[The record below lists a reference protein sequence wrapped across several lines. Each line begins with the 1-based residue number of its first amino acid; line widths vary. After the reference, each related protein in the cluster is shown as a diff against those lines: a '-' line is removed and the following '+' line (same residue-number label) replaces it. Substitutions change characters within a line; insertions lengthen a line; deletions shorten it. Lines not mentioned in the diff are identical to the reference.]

1 MTPHSSPSVP
11 PSRPE
16 RPPRRGRWLLL
27 LVPLVLGV
35 GGLLLS
41 VGLIGTGPGEAE
53 TSSPDPESLTAQ
65 AAPDREPPSRSG
77 GPSASAVRST
87 GQVGVAAL
95 SPEEAEREAQKQLW
109 EKRLARANFT
119 LDSYRESTRY
129 PPESRPIKE
138 QPDQVYPA
146 SPERKQP
153 LSRDRRDISLI
164 LKQEKVFVAG
174 DEVVRFFV
182 GCENASS
189 KQPLPCEVHSAFAH
203 EAPHLTEADKLGAVP
218 LDFNDQGHS
227 GDEVAGDGTWTGSF
241 QPARQ
246 GFAMFEGSLRVEFR
260 VRANGDTE
268 GGAFFDILF
277 TPAPPATFTGKVR
290 EVVEQGSLQLYAG
303 IQVRKPGRYV
313 VAARVDDVSGIPFAY
328 LSFNE
333 ELEAGAREVKLT
345 VFGKL
350 LRDEAPELP
359 LKLRDV
365 EGFLLREMGDPDR
378 ELMKTLAGYVHT
390 TREYPLEGF
399 SEAEWQSE
407 ERQRYLDE
415 YTKDVKQA
423 QEQLDKLSGGKAGP
437 PAP

>member
-1 MTPHSSPSVP
+1 MSSHSSPSVP
-11 PSRPE
+11 PSRPQ

-41 VGLIGTGPGEAE
+41 VGLIGTGPGETE
-53 TSSPDPESLTAQ
+53 TSSPDPESLTQ
-65 AAPDREPPSRSG
+65 RAAPGREPPSRSA
-77 GPSASAVRST
+77 GPSAVRST
-87 GQVGVAAL
+87 GQPEAAPL
-95 SPEEAEREAQKQLW
+95 SPEEAEREAQRQLW
-109 EKRLARANFT
+109 EKRLARATFT

-129 PPESRPIKE
+129 PPESRSIKE
-138 QPDQVYPA
+138 HPDQVYPA
-146 SPERKQP
+146 SPERKQA
-153 LSRDRRDISLI
+153 LSREHRDVSLV
-164 LKQEKVFVAG
+164 LKQEKVFVVG

-182 GCENASS
+182 GCENTSS
-189 KQPLPCEVHSAFAH
+189 KQPLPCEVHSAVAR
-203 EAPHLTEADKLGAVP
+203 EAPYMAAAAKASPVP
-218 LDFNDQGHS
+218 LEFNDQGRN
-227 GDEVAGDGTWTGSF
+227 GDDVAGDGLWTGSF
-241 QPARQ
+241 QPAHQ
-246 GFAMFEGSLRVEFR
+246 GFAMFEGSLRVDFR
-260 VRANGDTE
+260 VRANGNTE
-268 GGAFFDILF
+268 GGAFFDIMF

-313 VAARVDDVSGIPFAY
+313 VAARVDEASGIPFAY

-345 VFGKL
+345 LFGKL
-350 LRDEAPELP
+350 LRDEAPEFP

-378 ELMKTLAGYVHT
+378 ELMKTLAGYVHA

-399 SEAEWQSE
+399 SDAEWTSE

-415 YTKDVKQA
+415 YGKDAKNA
-423 QEQLDKLSGGKAGP
+423 REELDKLSGGPAGP
-437 PAP
+437 TVP

>member
-1 MTPHSSPSVP
+1 
-11 PSRPE
+11 
-16 RPPRRGRWLLL
+16 L

-53 TSSPDPESLTAQ
+53 TSSPDPESLSEQ
-65 AAPDREPPSRSG
+65 AAPARAPSRSA
-77 GPSASAVRST
+77 GPSASAARST
-87 GQVGVAAL
+87 GEAGVAPL

-109 EKRLARANFT
+109 EKRLARASFI

-129 PPESRPIKE
+129 PPESRSIKE
-138 QPDQVYPA
+138 HPDQVYPA

-153 LSRDRRDISLI
+153 LSRDQRDISLI
-164 LKQEKVFVAG
+164 LKQEKVFVVG

-182 GCENASS
+182 GCENANS

-203 EAPHLTEADKLGAVP
+203 EAPHLAAAGKLSSVP
-218 LDFNDQGHS
+218 LDFNDAGRG
-227 GDEVAGDGTWTGSF
+227 GDEVAGDGMWTGSF

-246 GFAMFEGSLRVEFR
+246 GFAMFEGTLRVEFR
-260 VRANGDTE
+260 VRANGNAE

-290 EVVEQGSLQLYAG
+290 EVVEQGSLRLYVG
-303 IQVRKPGRYV
+303 VQVRKPGRYV
-313 VAARVDDVSGIPFAY
+313 MAARVDDGSGIPFAY
-328 LSFNE
+328 VSFNE

-345 VFGKL
+345 LFGKL
-350 LRDEAPELP
+350 LRDEAPEFP

-390 TREYPLEGF
+390 TREYALEGF
-399 SEAEWQSE
+399 SEAEWSSE

-415 YTKDVKQA
+415 YSKDVKLA
-423 QEQLDKLSGGKAGP
+423 REQLDKLAGGKAP
-437 PAP
+437 QAP